1 MPVLTVNL
9 RFFKVSYSRFCP
21 HTNKTWGTS
30 EKWVLELRDERQVV
44 VPIEIKSQL
53 IDSAL
58 VSNVDVEQ
66 KEIINPGNRLQIIP
80 SNFEWDTVLV
90 EDVDSDCSSEDTSDL
105 VDVCQHYEDSLE
117 PLSVIPLAMS
127 SSMEAPV
134 IRDHLD
140 RVEDVSPQMS
150 QWFQSKFQGFD
161 NFLETSVEGLEEV
174 ATSFLLAV
182 EVKMKQRESELFAQ
196 KNENKRRREGFTGT
210 TELI

>member
-1 MPVLTVNL
+1 M
-9 RFFKVSYSRFCP
+9 
-21 HTNKTWGTS
+21 
-30 EKWVLELRDERQVV
+30 V

-80 SNFEWDTVLV
+80 SNFEWDIVLV

-117 PLSVIPLAMS
+117 SLSVILSAMS

-140 RVEDVSPQMS
+140 RVEDVSP
-150 QWFQSKFQGFD
+150 
-161 NFLETSVEGLEEV
+161 
-174 ATSFLLAV
+174 
-182 EVKMKQRESELFAQ
+182 
-196 KNENKRRREGFTGT
+196 
-210 TELI
+210 